1 MDLTKYLFR
10 QTGSSW
16 RIFTLPGLT
25 QLSLAERL
33 MAVML
38 GRNLSIDNVLNNQTV
53 ESANL
58 FLQMLTENELGGYVL
73 ESIFL
78 LKLEAIF
85 RKIFVTQ
92 DGGEVDLFAAIS
104 RQAALE
110 AIKFEKFD
118 NKFVDFLDLTAALG
132 SNIIWL
138 KGIVAS
144 RTCYREPAQRLS
156 GDFDCFLQSHYL
168 TQMNEILVAAGFHV
182 ILNDYGFCNQLGVG
196 PVLSLDNLFLVPND
210 ELVPSAVVGYFK
222 NRCPIVDIKFNPLDR
237 GLKMI
242 ELDRF
247 LSEAERVT
255 WRGRTFLAP
264 GLLDQL
270 LISLCHLEK
279 DRFIGWKQLLDIKLL
294 ADKIN
299 LQPHNWKEFVRRSE
313 VEGLSTACCAG
324 LSLARERL
332 GLTGIDE
339 VICQTETAG
348 QNISRRLLA
357 FTVTPLFYWNT
368 SSLPMLLANA
378 AVSDDSARKM
388 NVLRSSLFP
397 DKTFLSA
404 YYLDGRTMNFV
415 DHWRAL
421 ILHWFVMF
429 LPGGVV
435 RRTFGQLVWPE
446 RQIGSSG

>member
-1 MDLTKYLFR
+1 M
-10 QTGSSW
+10 
-16 RIFTLPGLT
+16 PAVN

-38 GRNLSIDNVLNNQTV
+38 GRNSSTDAILASQTA

-58 FLQMLTENELGGYVL
+58 FLQMLIENELGGYVL
-73 ESIFL
+73 ESIYL

-85 RKIFVTQ
+85 RKILVTL
-92 DGGEVDLFAAIS
+92 DGGEVDLFTAIS
-104 RQAALE
+104 RQSALE

-132 SNIIWL
+132 SEIIWL

-156 GDFDCFLQSHYL
+156 GDFDCFLQSRYL
-168 TQMNEILVAAGFHV
+168 THLNEILVSAGFHV
-182 ILNDYGFCNQLGVG
+182 ILDDYGFCNQLGVG
-196 PVLSLDNLFLVPND
+196 PVLALDSLFLVPNE

-247 LSEAERVT
+247 LSEVERVP
-255 WRGRTFLAP
+255 WRGRTFLSP

-270 LISLCHLEK
+270 LISLTHLEK

-294 ADKIN
+294 AEKIN
-299 LQPHNWKEFVRRSE
+299 LHPQGWKEFVRRCQ

-332 GLTGIDE
+332 GLSGIDD
-339 VICQTETAG
+339 VISETGATG
-348 QNISRRLLA
+348 QNISKRLLA

-378 AVSDDSARKM
+378 AVSDDSTRKM
-388 NVLRSSLFP
+388 NVLRRSFFP
-397 DKTFLSA
+397 DKSFLSA
-404 YYLDGRTMNFV
+404 YYLAGRTMNFV
-415 DHWRAL
+415 DHLRAL
-421 ILHWFVMF
+421 ILHWFVIL

-435 RRTFGQLVWPE
+435 RRTFGQLIWPE